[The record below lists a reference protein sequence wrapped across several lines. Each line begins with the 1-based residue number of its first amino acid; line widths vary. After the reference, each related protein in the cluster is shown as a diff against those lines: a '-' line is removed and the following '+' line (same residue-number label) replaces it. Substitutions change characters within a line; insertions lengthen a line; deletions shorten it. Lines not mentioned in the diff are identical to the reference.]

1 MTYIILAVAL
11 ALGYQIYR
19 IGRDIYK
26 SYQCLEEH
34 TLKNFMYGR
43 IRRDSE
49 QYRHV
54 VSHLAQCEECQEK
67 LREIQ
72 RGKRLEDHLV
82 DDDVT

>member
-26 SYQCLEEH
+26 SYQCLEER
-34 TLKNFMYGR
+34 TLTDFMYGR
-43 IRRDSE
+43 IRRDSDR
-49 QYRHV
+49 YRHV
-54 VSHLAQCEECQEK
+54 VSHLAQCEECQET

-82 DDDVT
+82 DDEVT